1 MKLYLVQHADAKSKD
16 EDPERPLSEKGWT
29 DIRKVAVFITENLKV
44 QVDTILYSGKTRAKQ
59 TAEVLARYLNH
70 SKGIMED
77 EDLNTLD
84 NPFNWIERLSKINE
98 DIIIVGH
105 LPHLNKLSSLL
116 LCHDEEANIIQFQRG
131 GMVCLERDESG
142 LWSIHWMVTPHILM
156 PEQE

>member
-77 EDLNTLD
+77 EDLNPLD